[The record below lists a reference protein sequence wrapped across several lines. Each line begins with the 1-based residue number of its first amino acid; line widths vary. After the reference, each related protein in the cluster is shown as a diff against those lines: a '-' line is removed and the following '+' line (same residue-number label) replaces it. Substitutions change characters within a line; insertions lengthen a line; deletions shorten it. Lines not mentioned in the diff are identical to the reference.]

1 MNCKNVLYLLRVER
15 KSGRLIRGVKTT
27 RYRESGILAYW
38 PYWVAAIIGIAGGLL
53 ANIVVQG
60 VYSSISGNPSQI
72 NVPPLSIASIN
83 FFVTMPTLILILS
96 IVFTMLQQIQ
106 LAGLKATSQPM
117 YWLPVTWQ
125 EHTLASILAN
135 LLGFPLAT
143 VIGFASGLIVF
154 AAFNALIW
162 QAILTTLAL
171 FAAAFM
177 GSATTEILRVLQVRF
192 TGAVYK
198 SSGRAAVWVRF
209 IGSLVFFLVFYI
221 IYFSITN
228 GFTNFIQ
235 GLANIQNIAWFIPY
249 IWPGLTL
256 FYLLNTL
263 IGQSILFIS
272 LTVAFMAALY
282 YIAVKLNIR
291 FGLYEP
297 PAITV
302 QKTGTVYAPKTGF
315 LGKIGFSSVEAA
327 LIRKDIRAF
336 TRRRELISIF
346 IVPIVFIIIPL
357 LNSVNFNN
365 NGTGPVEVNYIFVVM
380 TFLFPACIM
389 AMSMGNMLIGEEGQ
403 AVWRIYASPI
413 SPKNLVRSK
422 LFFLLSFSTVILV
435 ITGTVGLIFY
445 HPSLKLATT
454 LFLEAFFTLMP
465 VGAIALAIGFKG
477 ADFSAARR
485 ARMIRQEWSLISL
498 IVCAVTGLAVV
509 APIIPFAI
517 NKIAAGFLGIGLTA
531 EPVSLAIALVISGII
546 SGVITAVFYRVNINS
561 ASTLLRKAEV

>member
-1 MNCKNVLYLLRVER
+1 MNWKNVLYLLRVER

-27 RYRESGILAYW
+27 RYRENGILAYW

-53 ANIVVQG
+53 ANVAVQG
-60 VYSSISGNPSQI
+60 FYSSISGNPSQI
-72 NVPPLSIASIN
+72 NMPPLSTASVN

-96 IVFTMLQQIQ
+96 VVFTMLQQIQ

-117 YWLPVTWQ
+117 YWLPMTWQ

-135 LLGFPLAT
+135 LFGFPLAT

-162 QAILTTLAL
+162 QAVLTTLAL

-177 GSATTEILRVLQVRF
+177 GSATTEIIRVLQVRF

-221 IYFSITN
+221 IYFSITQ

-249 IWPGLTL
+249 IWPGLSL
-256 FYLLNTL
+256 FYLLNTV
-263 IGQSILFIS
+263 IAQGILFIA
-272 LTVAFMAALY
+272 LTVAFMAVLY
-282 YIAVKLNIR
+282 YIAVNFNVR

-297 PAITV
+297 PAITI
-302 QKTGTVYAPKTGF
+302 QKSGATYAPKTGF
-315 LGKIGFSSVEAA
+315 LGKIGFSSIEAA

-357 LNSVNFNN
+357 LNSVNLGSS
-365 NGTGPVEVNYIFVVM
+365 GTAPAEIDYIFVAM
-380 TFLFPACIM
+380 TFLFPAGIM
-389 AMSMGNMLIGEEGQ
+389 AMTMGNMLIGEEGQ

-422 LFFLLSFSTVILV
+422 LFFLLSFSTVILL
-435 ITGTVGLIFY
+435 ITGIVGVLFY
-445 HPSLKLATT
+445 HPTLKVAVT
-454 LFLEAFFTLMP
+454 LFLEAFFALLP

-485 ARMIRQEWSLISL
+485 ARMIRQEWALISL

-517 NKIAAGFLGIGLTA
+517 GKIAGGFLGIGLA
-531 EPVSLAIALVISGII
+531 ADPVSLTIALVISGVI
-546 SGVITAVFYRVNINS
+546 SAVTTAVFYKINVSS
-561 ASTLLRKAEV
+561 AATLLRKAEV